1 MNKFI
6 DILKKNKDEI
16 IKPVV
21 VLLAICIVIPLALSL
36 TNMITVDR
44 IATLAEENQNKT
56 MSRLI
61 EAESYEQKGLAVVDM
76 PEPVDYFVAKNGEE
90 IVGYIFVTSAKGYGG
105 EVSVMTAVNTDGTVK
120 AVEILDASGET
131 PGLGQNITRNEFTER
146 FKGKPEGITAV
157 KNGAVAE
164 NNQIDAWTGATI
176 SSKAVTK
183 AVNEALENY
192 KAVALENNDT
202 AEKEVTG
209 NE

>member
-1 MNKFI
+1 MSKFI
-6 DILKKNKDEI
+6 DIIKKNKDEI

-61 EAESYEQKGLAVVDM
+61 EAESYEQKGLALIDM
-76 PEPVDYFVAKNGEE
+76 PEPVNYFVAKNGEKP
-90 IVGYIFVTSAKGYGG
+90 VGYIFVTSAKGYGG
-105 EVSVMTAVNTDGTVK
+105 EVSVMTAVNTDGTIK
-120 AVEILDASGET
+120 AVEILAASGET
-131 PGLGQNITRNEFTER
+131 PGLGQNVTRKEFTKR
-146 FKGKPEGITAV
+146 FKKKTAGINAV